1 MADYLDSDGSP
12 MYDVSADDQRF
23 VMLRINNEDAAA
35 SELILVQ
42 NWFEELRQ
50 RMGN

>member
-1 MADYLDSDGSP
+1 MFENAGAFYCRGLYIEP
-12 MYDVSADDQRF
+12 ERF
-23 VMLRINNEDAAA
+23 IV
-35 SELILVQ
+35 VT

>member
-1 MADYLDSDGSP
+1 MIVGHLNPAGGLAGDSDSEP
-12 MYDVSADDQRF
+12 ERF
-23 VMLRINNEDAAA
+23 IVIT
-35 SELILVQ
+35 

>member
-1 MADYLDSDGSP
+1 MYVNADFYDIDLDDGRFLMARPYRDDEEAS
-12 MYDVSADDQRF
+12 VSA
-23 VMLRINNEDAAA
+23 
-35 SELILVQ
+35 ELVLVQ